1 MPPDDQLTQ
10 IVMRGQIALR
20 DFLLA
25 DLDLAFTLLETARI
39 ERTDDPRHSRS
50 AIQKAQEAL
59 SVVRSL
65 VGRIEDAEVGKAIR
79 GRADELETALAGRG
93 A

>member
-1 MPPDDQLTQ
+1 MPPDDQLSQ

-25 DLDLAFTLLETARI
+25 DLDLAFTLLETAKV

-59 SVVRSL
+59 SVVRNL
-65 VGRIEDAEVGKAIR
+65 VGRIGDPEVGKAIQR
-79 GRADELETALAGRG
+79 RADELERALA
-93 A
+93 ASSV